1 MVVAESKPV
10 AEILEMVKDCKKV
23 IVTGCKGCVTVCNSG
38 GEKEVGILASELRI
52 ARKASGNDLE
62 VLEYTC
68 ERQCDPEY
76 IEPLDDLAKDADAI
90 VSIACS
96 VGPQYVAARYPY
108 QPVYPGLNTTF
119 IGGSAEHGVFK
130 EYCQA
135 CGSCIIGDFGG
146 LCPIARCAKQLM
158 NGPCGGSSGGKCEV
172 GKGQIDCVW
181 HLIYERLKNL
191 GQLHKLEEP
200 WGYKNWSTSRD
211 AGPRTMIRE
220 ELRK

>member
-10 AEILEMVKDCKKV
+10 AEILEMIKDCKKV
-23 IVTGCKGCVTVCNSG
+23 IVAGCKGCVTVCNTG

-52 ARKASGNDLE
+52 ARKAAGNDLE
-62 VLEYTC
+62 VKEYTC

-76 IEPLDDLAKDADAI
+76 IEPLDDLVKETDAV
-90 VSIACS
+90 VSIACT
-96 VGPQYVAARYPY
+96 VGPQYIVARYPY
-108 QPVYPGLNTTF
+108 VPVYPGLNTVF

-135 CGSCIIGDFGG
+135 CGKCGIGDFGG
-146 LCPIARCAKQLM
+146 LCPIARCAKQLL

-172 GKGQIDCVW
+172 GKGTVDCVW
-181 HLIYERLKNL
+181 QLIYDRLKNL
-191 GQLHKLEEP
+191 GQLHRLENPKL
-200 WGYKNWSTSRD
+200 YKDWSPSRD
-211 AGPRTMIRE
+211 GGPRTMIRE

>member
-1 MVVAESKPV
+1 MVVAESKPIG
-10 AEILEMVKDCKKV
+10 EILEMIKDCKKV
-23 IVTGCKGCVTVCNSG
+23 LVAGCKGCVTVCNSG

-52 ARKASGNDLE
+52 ARKTSGNDLE

-76 IEPLDDLAKDADAI
+76 IEPLDDLVKEVDAV

-96 VGPQYVAARYPY
+96 VGPQYIAARYPY
-108 QPVYPGLNTTF
+108 LPVYPGLNTVF
-119 IGGSAEHGVFK
+119 IGGSVEHGVFK

-146 LCPIARCAKQLM
+146 LCPVARCAKQLM

-172 GKGQIDCVW
+172 GRGEIDCVW

-200 WGYKNWSTSRD
+200 WGYKNWATSRE

>member
-1 MVVAESKPV
+1 MVVAESKAV

-23 IVTGCKGCVTVCNSG
+23 VVAGCKGCVTVCNSG

-52 ARKASGNDLE
+52 ARKASGNDLD
-62 VLEYTC
+62 VMEYTC

-76 IEPLDDLAKDADAI
+76 IEALDDLAKDADAI

-108 QPVYPGLNTTF
+108 ISVYPGLNTTF
-119 IGGSAEHGVFK
+119 IGGSVEHGVFK

-135 CGSCIIGDFGG
+135 CGSCIIGEFGG
-146 LCPIARCAKQLM
+146 LCPIARCAKQLL

-172 GKGQIDCVW
+172 GKGQVDCVW
-181 HLIYERLKNL
+181 HLIYDRLKNL
-191 GQLHKLEEP
+191 GQLHKMEEP
-200 WGYKNWSTSRD
+200 CLYKNWSTSRD
-211 AGPRTMIRE
+211 GGPRIMVRE

>member
-23 IVTGCKGCVTVCNSG
+23 VVAGCKGCVTVCNSG

-52 ARKASGNDLE
+52 ARKAAGNDLE
-62 VLEYTC
+62 VMEYTC

-108 QPVYPGLNTTF
+108 LQVYPGLNTTF

-146 LCPIARCAKQLM
+146 LCPVARCAKQLM

-172 GKGQIDCVW
+172 GKGQIDCIW

-191 GQLHKLEEP
+191 GQLHKLEQP
-200 WGYKNWSTSRD
+200 WGYKNWSTSRE

>member
-10 AEILEMVKDCKKV
+10 AEILEMVKDHKKV
-23 IVTGCKGCVTVCNSG
+23 VVAGCKGCVTVCNSG

-52 ARKASGNDLE
+52 ARKAAGSDLE
-62 VLEYTC
+62 VMEYTC

-76 IEPLDDLAKDADAI
+76 IEPLDDLVKDADAV

-96 VGPQYVAARYPY
+96 VGPQYVAARYSFV
-108 QPVYPGLNTTF
+108 PVYPGLNTTF
-119 IGGSAEHGVFK
+119 IGGSVEHGVFK

-135 CGSCIIGDFGG
+135 CGSCIIGEFGG
-146 LCPIARCAKQLM
+146 LCPVARCAKSLM

-172 GKGQIDCVW
+172 GKGNVDCIW
-181 HLIYERLKNL
+181 HLIYDRLKNL
-191 GQLHKLEEP
+191 EQLQKLEKP
-200 WGYKNWSTSRD
+200 WVYKNWGTSRE

>member
-1 MVVAESKPV
+1 MVVGESKPI
-10 AEILEMVKDCKKV
+10 AEILEMLKDCKKV
-23 IVTGCKGCVTVCNSG
+23 VLAGCKGCVTVCNVG
-38 GEKEVGILASELRI
+38 GEKEVGILASELRL
-52 ARKASGNDLE
+52 ARKAAGKELA

-76 IEPLDDLAKDADAI
+76 IEALDDLVKDADA
-90 VSIACS
+90 VLSIACS

-108 QPVYPGLNTTF
+108 VPVFPGINTTF
-119 IGGSAEHGVFK
+119 IGGAVEHGVWK

-135 CGSCIIGDFGG
+135 CGNCILGDTGG
-146 LCPIARCAKQLM
+146 LCPIARCAKTLL

-172 GKGQIDCVW
+172 GKGAVDCVW

-191 GQLHKLEEP
+191 GQLKKLEEP
-200 WGYKNWSTSRD
+200 MLYKNWATSRD
-211 AGPRTMIRE
+211 GGPRTMIRE